1 MAEPHW
7 GRIEHA
13 QISANGHPEQRDSL
27 AQALKMFSVAP
38 AYAAF
43 QERDRG
49 SIEVGR
55 LADFTV
61 LSADIMTVPEPQIL
75 SRCHDGHRRRDCSR
89 SGRRPGCYFSLIA
102 LRLARPLSKSLPI
115 SLSMLKNRPISLD
128 T

>member
-49 SIEVGR
+49 SIEVDR

-75 SRCHDGHRRRDCSR
+75 TSHVVMTVIG
-89 SGRRPGCYFSLIA
+89 GEIA
-102 LRLARPLSKSLPI
+102 HAAADAPAVTFR
-115 SLSMLKNRPISLD
+115 
-128 T
+128 